1 MKGLLLLILVSGLS
15 YGGYIYYQSTQSN
28 YEVSNPEGLSTPEL
42 ILTQTSDKLG
52 DTANI
57 LGLNISNVLGVTQA
71 YLSELTDGASEPI
84 INQLV
89 IKTQE
94 TLKDLPKKEAER
106 IKYEFCR
113 GIIEEYENK
122 SSQ

>member
-57 LGLNISNVLGVTQA
+57 LGLNISNVLGVTQD